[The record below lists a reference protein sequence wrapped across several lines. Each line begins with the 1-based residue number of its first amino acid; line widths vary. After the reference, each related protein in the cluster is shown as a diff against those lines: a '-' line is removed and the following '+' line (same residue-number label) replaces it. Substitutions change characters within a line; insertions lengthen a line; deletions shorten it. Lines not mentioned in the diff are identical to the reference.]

1 MAKLV
6 VLGQCREAAVLCR
19 EVVGGNGIVVEH
31 VVMRHFM
38 DAEAQYSFEGTRE
51 INALIVGR
59 RSRVSRRSRDEQ
71 ATDP

>member
-31 VVMRHFM
+31 GVMRHFM

-51 INALIVGR
+51 INA
-59 RSRVSRRSRDEQ
+59 
-71 ATDP
+71 